1 MKLISVDIETTGLRW
16 QTDSLTCIG
25 AWSPTEKH
33 VFRGPAAIG
42 QLSELLKEYDGV
54 VGHNFSF
61 DWKFLKRAGLSVES
75 LSKWTHDSMV
85 LAHTIG
91 SKVSDAYIK
100 AYEVERAK
108 RNELLPHGSSKHRA
122 ASALSLKV
130 LAPYFLQVPPFWE
143 DPTNHDNDE
152 YVLKDCEYTF
162 RLFEA
167 LSHKASSDDLAFYT
181 NYMMPWAKLLARTE
195 LNGLCL
201 DEKAF
206 AEVETEAVAGAA
218 SSERF
223 LRTAWQAEIDAVHE
237 ELVDKVSQRYETL
250 LQTALSKTAPE
261 KHARTVD
268 RYTKLRDAAIA
279 KLPAFNLQSPSQLNN
294 LLKNHLKLELLDDQ
308 GVETT
313 GKAAL
318 SKLSNRK
325 DIAKLLEYKRHNK
338 VLTMYL
344 PTYRELQL
352 EGVIHTNFR
361 LCGTRTGRLS
371 SSDINCQQV
380 PSKLYRLFKPR
391 QGYKLV
397 KYDLASIEAA
407 LIALY
412 SEDENLWNIVSCGG
426 SLHNYNA
433 KVFFDLDCD
442 PHEVPDK
449 YPAERRAAKTVGF
462 SLFYGAGFKRIQ
474 LAMASAGYIIT
485 PQRAKQL
492 LDNFR
497 NYFHTAVEFHRGL
510 TEAIENQLPI
520 QNVLGRPIYVDRN
533 DAYMKGFN
541 TLIQSS
547 ASDLNLEAYRRADSR
562 WQEAGLDAR
571 GVFLIHDCILAEA
584 RADEAEEAASI
595 LRESMTG
602 FNLQCGLGNLKL
614 GVDGGISDKWE
625 K

>member
-16 QTDSLTCIG
+16 QTDSILCIG
-25 AWSPTEKH
+25 AWSPVEKH
-33 VFRGPAAIG
+33 VFRGPAAIA
-42 QLSELLKEYDGV
+42 QLDELLSEYDTII
-54 VGHNFSF
+54 GHNFSF

-75 LSKWTHDSMV
+75 LNKWTHDSMV

-91 SKVSDAYIK
+91 SKVSEAYIQ
-100 AYEVERAK
+100 AYEAK
-108 RNELLPHGSSKHRA
+108 RAERNALLPHGSSKHRA

-143 DPTNHDNDE
+143 DPTNHDSDE
-152 YVLKDCEYTF
+152 YVLKDCEYTY

-167 LSHKASSDDLAFYT
+167 LLHKASPDDLAFYT

-206 AEVETEAVAGAA
+206 AEVEAEAVAGAA
-218 SSERF
+218 SSEQF
-223 LRTAWQAEIDAVHE
+223 LRTAWHAEIDAVHE
-237 ELVDKVSQRYETL
+237 ELVDKVNQRYELL
-250 LQTALSKTAPE
+250 LQTALNKAAPE
-261 KHARTVD
+261 KHARVVD
-268 RYTKLRDAAIA
+268 RYAKLRDVAIA
-279 KLPAFNLQSPSQLNN
+279 KLPAFNIQSPSQLNN
-294 LLKNHLKLELLDDQ
+294 LLKNHLNLELLDDQ

-318 SKLSNRK
+318 SKFSNRE
-325 DIAKLLEYKRHNK
+325 DIAKLLEYKKCNK

-352 EGVIHTNFR
+352 DGVIHTNFR

-391 QGYKLV
+391 QGYKLI

-442 PHEVPDK
+442 PHEVPDR

-497 NYFHTAVEFHRGL
+497 SYFRTAVEFHRGL

-584 RADEAEEAASI
+584 RDDEAEEAARI

-602 FNLQCGLGNLKL
+602 FNLQCGLGKLKL